1 MVEASVRDRN
11 QRESIMEN
19 MERHINISLDIEGLG
34 MEGTIGDLIFQE
46 CMELID
52 RRKITLKDLERYK
65 LNASSYYDKESYGIA
80 GIVETY
86 IVDTLEELVRG
97 DYE

>member
-1 MVEASVRDRN
+1 
-11 QRESIMEN
+11 MEP

-34 MEGTIGDLIFQE
+34 MEGTVGDLIFQE

-52 RRKITLKDLERYK
+52 KRQITLKDLERFK
-65 LNASSYYDKESYGIA
+65 LNPSSYYGKESYGIA

-97 DYE
+97 DYD